1 MFKKIHSNRP
11 PEATV
16 LGELGK
22 EFRGYL
28 LLVRRRV
35 LLLLRKYPKSSFG
48 LMIVLMFASMIFS
61 FVVFRQA
68 LPKSSGVKVPRAVV
82 VPVQD
87 GFGQILKQSE
97 ALRRT
102 IAIKQEIEVML
113 ARDSLSPADS
123 LRLTAA
129 IDELQRLSTSSPKSH
144 LP

>member
-11 PEATV
+11 AEAT
-16 LGELGK
+16 LLSELGK
-22 EFRGYL
+22 EFRVYL
-28 LLVRRRV
+28 RKVRRGV
-35 LLLLRKYPKSSFG
+35 LLLLRKFPKSSFG
-48 LMIVLMFASMIFS
+48 LMIFLMLASMIFS

-68 LPKSSGVKVPRAVV
+68 LPKSSAVKVPSAVV